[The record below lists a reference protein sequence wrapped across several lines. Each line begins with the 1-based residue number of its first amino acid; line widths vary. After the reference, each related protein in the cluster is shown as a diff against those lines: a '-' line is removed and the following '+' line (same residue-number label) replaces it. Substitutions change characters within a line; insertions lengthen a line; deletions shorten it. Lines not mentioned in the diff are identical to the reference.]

1 MENLCTLKENSI
13 TQTIL
18 GENLKIKL
26 QNKQLD
32 LGKCERWKKQQMPN
46 AAVRNNKMKIFMR
59 ARKKQGKNGVGSGV
73 PFYVIQ
79 YHSRWK
85 VFSFSG
91 VEKSVANA
99 NKSS

>member
-1 MENLCTLKENSI
+1 VKIS
-13 TQTIL
+13 
-18 GENLKIKL
+18 KIKL

-46 AAVRNNKMKIFMR
+46 AAVQNNKMKIFMR
-59 ARKKQGKNGVGSGV
+59 ARKKQGKTGLVVSSLLCNTISL
-73 PFYVIQ
+73 
-79 YHSRWK
+79 K
-85 VFSFSG
+85 MESFQFQWCGSG